1 MLVGKLPWLAERG
14 QQNFRPFMN
23 FRRGEYLYHAAAAA
37 QLLPHLADAEQ
48 TEAALQR
55 HPLVRTRGK

>member
-1 MLVGKLPWLAERG
+1 
-14 QQNFRPFMN
+14 MN
-23 FRRGEYLYHAAAAA
+23 FRRGEYLYYAAAAA
-37 QLLPHLADAEQ
+37 HLLPHLADAEA